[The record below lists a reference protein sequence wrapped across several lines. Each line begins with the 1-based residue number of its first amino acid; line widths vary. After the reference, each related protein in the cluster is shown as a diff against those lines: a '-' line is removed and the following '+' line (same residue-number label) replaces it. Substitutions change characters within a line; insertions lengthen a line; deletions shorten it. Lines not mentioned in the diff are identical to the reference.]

1 MTSKLQEELKQTEPF
16 KAVEQEAY
24 LSIIRTAAMLEHS
37 MAQAL
42 KPFDITPT
50 QYNVLRILR
59 GAGGT
64 GLCRNEVGERLVTA
78 VPDVTRLLDRMEEM
92 GLITRQRSTTDRR
105 LVSTSLTKKG
115 SDVLARLDERICGI
129 HAQQLGHLGKRE
141 LKTLVTLLGN
151 VRDRG

>member
-1 MTSKLQEELKQTEPF
+1 MKLHEELKQSEPF
-16 KAVEQEAY
+16 KAIEQEAY
-24 LSIIRTAAMLEHS
+24 LSIVRTAATLEHS

-64 GLCRNEVGERLVTA
+64 GLCRNEVGERLVTN

-92 GLITRQRSTTDRR
+92 QLIVRQRSTIDRR

-115 SDVLARLDERICGI
+115 ADLLARLDERICGI
-129 HAQQLGHLGKRE
+129 HAEQLGHLGKRE
-141 LKTLVTLLGN
+141 LKTLVALLAQ

>member
-1 MTSKLQEELKQTEPF
+1 MTSKLQQELKQNEPF
-16 KAVEQEAY
+16 SGAEQEAY

-42 KPFDITPT
+42 KPYEITPT

-64 GLCRNEVGERLVTA
+64 GLCRNEVGARLVTA

-92 GLITRQRSTTDRR
+92 GLIARERSRRDRR
-105 LVSTSLTKKG
+105 LVSTKLTKKG
-115 SDVLARLDERICGI
+115 SDLLARIGTEICAI
-129 HAQQLGHLGKRE
+129 HQEQLGHLGKRE
-141 LKTLVTLLGN
+141 LKTLVGLLDD